1 MPYDFSHKLPHFH
14 ENGLLFWGKQ
24 KPLPLVLGSISFVNY
39 NCTLDYNFYMIMTV
53 PAKNR
58 KIFSSTAET
67 LQSFK
72 GVQKDSKSQ
81 EILEEQWKLFIKYN
95 SNATE
100 V

>member
-1 MPYDFSHKLPHFH
+1 
-14 ENGLLFWGKQ
+14 
-24 KPLPLVLGSISFVNY
+24 
-39 NCTLDYNFYMIMTV
+39 MTV

-81 EILEEQWKLFIKYN
+81 EILEEQWKRFIKYN